1 MCLPPMPPGGSVPM
15 STRMSESD
23 ASRTSS
29 IRRPS
34 RFLSAVLTGLL
45 AVSGLALGGV
55 VAAPAAQ
62 AAPGECSIASNGSFE
77 SPNIQDPANPVPGD
91 AYIDGYNMFRTGQ
104 GTISGWA
111 TVAGTIDHLRYYNN
125 ASDGD
130 QSIDLWGTAPATL
143 QQTFTGLVPGTEYT
157 FSIDYSGLQASASR
171 GSVLLDQGGGFT
183 SLASLS
189 PTVDAVANGTAG
201 VPETRAYTVT
211 WATYAHTFVATG
223 TSATIRLQNVP
234 APAASNTG
242 LFIDNFTFT
251 GGGPCQDFG
260 DAPDSY
266 GTTSASDG
274 ARHVVS
280 DHDPNAGTAPVMLGG
295 AVDVEADAQPDA
307 AADGDNDDGLAA
319 PFLIAQG
326 ATSSVTVSVT
336 NTSGQEV
343 TLAGWVDL
351 DGDGQF
357 QSSERV
363 TVAVPAGSGT
373 AEYTL
378 DFPAGTVTVDTY
390 ARFRVF
396 GAVVSDPLPTGNVV
410 GGEVEDYRVTVVDP
424 GLSVVKHAE
433 AADMNDNGITDA
445 GDTIRYTFTVSN
457 SGDVPVS
464 DIEVSDPMIGDVT
477 CPESALAPGATQTCV
492 ADAVYTIT
500 AADVTAGG
508 VENSATATG
517 LVTGMGTITSAPS
530 TTYTPTTPAAPGLSI
545 VKSASPSDAA
555 AFTAGQVVTYTFV
568 VTNTGNV
575 PVSGVS
581 IDDSEFSGT
590 GDLSPLDCPPGADTV
605 PVGGQM
611 ICTSTYTLTQEDIDA
626 GSVTNSATA
635 TGTPPGSSTVT
646 SPPSD
651 VTIPADPAPAI
662 RLVKSATPAAASDAG
677 DTITYSF
684 AVTNTGNV
692 TLSAA
697 SITESSF
704 SGTGTLPAAACPAEA
719 FAPGQTLTCTATY
732 RLTQADVDAGTVT
745 NTATATATASNGT
758 DPVSSPSSAA
768 VAIAPDAALS
778 VVKSA
783 SIAGTGVAGDE
794 VTYSFLVT
802 NTGNVTMDGIT
813 VEEGAFSG
821 TGTLGA
827 ITCPDTTL
835 GPTEETTCTASYTL
849 TQADVDSGEVTNSA
863 TATGTPPG
871 STTTVPSEPSTTTF
885 DTDRTTA
892 LTVVK
897 SATPTTIDA
906 AGDTVDYSFL
916 VTNTGSVT
924 LVDAS
929 VEEAA
934 FSGAGGWPSV
944 TCPTGAFAPTDSVTC
959 TATYTATQADIDA
972 GSITNTATAT
982 ARPPAGVTVPVSDPS
997 SAVVSATQ
1005 APGLTVAKTADTSS
1019 ITAAGQEVTYSFLVV
1034 NSGNVT
1040 MSDIAID
1047 ETSFSGTGTVPP
1059 AVCPEPSLAP
1069 GDQMTCALAYTV
1081 TQADVD
1087 AGALTNTATATGT
1100 PPGSTVPVPSEPS
1113 TSTVTVDQQPALT
1126 VVKSASPAAPA
1137 DFRAGETITYSFVV
1151 TNTGNVTM
1159 SGIAITEGTFTGS
1172 GTLPAPTCPA
1182 EAASLSPGEQ
1192 VVCTTSY
1199 TVTQDDIDAGSITNT
1214 AAAAGTP
1221 PGSTTQVP
1229 SEPSTVTVPEAQNPG
1244 ATVVKTADTQK
1255 ITHAGQ
1261 VIRYSFTVTNT
1272 GNTTLTDPTI
1282 DESGFTGA
1290 GAVPTPVCPSDPA
1303 ALAPGQTIM
1312 CTATYTVVAA
1322 DLTGRALVNTATV
1335 TVTPPGGDP
1344 VTSEPSTARITDVA
1358 APAPASTEPL
1368 AVTGSAIGWGVGG
1381 LGFALLAAGTALV
1394 LVRSRR
1400 LRNV

>member
-1 MCLPPMPPGGSVPM
+1 M
-15 STRMSESD
+15 STRMSTSD
-23 ASRTSS
+23 ASQTSS

-34 RFLSAVLTGLL
+34 RFLSTVLTGLL

-55 VAAPAAQ
+55 AGAPRAE
-62 AAPGECSIASNGSFE
+62 AAPGSAAECSIASNGSFE

-91 AYIDGYNMFRTGQ
+91 AYVDGYNMFRTGQ

-171 GSVLLDQGGGFT
+171 GSVLLDQGSGFT

-189 PTVDAVANGTAG
+189 PTVNAVPNGNAG

-211 WATYAHTFVATG
+211 WATYTHTFVATG
-223 TSATIRLQNVP
+223 TSATIRLQNVT

-280 DHDPNAGTAPVMLGG
+280 DHDPIAGTAPVMLGAG
-295 AVDVEADAQPDA
+295 VDVEADAQPNA
-307 AADGDNDDGLAA
+307 AADGDSDDGLTA

-326 ATSSVTVSVT
+326 ATSSVTVSVA
-336 NTSGQEV
+336 NTSGQDV

-357 QSSERV
+357 ESSERA
-363 TVAVPAGSGT
+363 TVAVPADSGT

-378 DFPAGTVTVDTY
+378 GFPAGTVTVDTY

-396 GAVVSDPLPTGNVV
+396 GTVVADPLPTGNVL
-410 GGEVEDYRVTVVDP
+410 GGEVEDHRVTVIDP
-424 GLSVVKHAE
+424 ELSVVKHA
-433 AADMNDNGITDA
+433 APADVNDNGITDA

-457 SGDVPVS
+457 SGDVPAS
-464 DIEVSDPMIGDVT
+464 DIEVSDPKIGDVT

-517 LVTGMGTITSAPS
+517 VVTGIGTITSSPS
-530 TTYTPTTPAAPGLSI
+530 TTYTPTTLAAPGLSI
-545 VKSASPSDAA
+545 VKSASPSGAA

-605 PVGGQM
+605 PVGGQV
-611 ICTSTYTLTQEDIDA
+611 ICTSTYTLTQADIDA
-626 GSVTNSATA
+626 GSVTNSASA

-646 SPPSD
+646 SPPSE

-662 RLVKSATPAAASDAG
+662 RLVKSATPAAASRAG

-697 SITESSF
+697 SITETAF
-704 SGTGTLPAAACPAEA
+704 SGTGTAPTATCQAEA

-745 NTATATATASNGT
+745 NTATATATTSNGT
-758 DPVSSPSSAA
+758 DPISSPSSAA
-768 VAIAPDAALS
+768 VSIAPDAALS

-783 SIAGTGVAGDE
+783 SVSGTGVAGDE
-794 VTYSFLVT
+794 VTYSFLVS

-813 VEEGAFSG
+813 IEEGAFSG

-835 GPTEETTCTASYTL
+835 EPAEETTCTASYTL
-849 TQADVDSGEVTNSA
+849 TQADVDSGEVTNAA
-863 TATGTPPG
+863 TVTGTPPG
-871 STTTVPSEPSTTTF
+871 STTTVPSDPSTTTF
-885 DTDRTTA
+885 DTDRTAA

-897 SATPTTIDA
+897 SATPTTVDA

-924 LVDAS
+924 LADAS
-929 VEEAA
+929 VDEVA
-934 FSGAGGWPSV
+934 FSGTGGSPVV
-944 TCPTGAFAPTDSVTC
+944 TCPTGAFAPTASVTC

-982 ARPPAGVTVPVSDPS
+982 ARPPAGVTAPVSDPS
-997 SAVVSATQ
+997 SATVTATH

-1034 NSGNVT
+1034 NTGNVT

-1059 AVCPEPSLAP
+1059 AVCPQPSLAP
-1069 GDQMTCALAYTV
+1069 GDQMTCILTYTV

-1100 PPGSTVPVPSEPS
+1100 PPGSTVPVPSAPS
-1113 TSTVTVDQQPALT
+1113 TSTVTVDQQPGLT

-1159 SGIAITEGTFTGS
+1159 SGIAIAEGTFTGS
-1172 GTLPAPTCPA
+1172 GTLPIPTCPA
-1182 EAASLSPGEQ
+1182 EAGSLSPGEQ

-1199 TVTQDDIDAGSITNT
+1199 TATQADIDAGSITNT
-1214 AAAAGTP
+1214 ATAEGTP
-1221 PGSTTQVP
+1221 PGTTTPVP
-1229 SEPSTVTVPEAQNPG
+1229 SEPSTVTVPEAPNPG
-1244 ATVVKTADTQK
+1244 ASVAKTADTQK

-1261 VIRYSFTVTNT
+1261 VIRYSFAVTNT

-1282 DESGFTGA
+1282 DERGFTGA
-1290 GAVPTPVCPSDPA
+1290 GTVPTPVCPADPA
-1303 ALAPGQTIM
+1303 ALAPGQTIV

-1358 APAPASTEPL
+1358 APAPASTDPL
-1368 AVTGSAIGWGVGG
+1368 AVTGSTIGWGVGG
-1381 LGFALLAAGTALV
+1381 LGFALLAAGAALM
-1394 LVRSRR
+1394 LVRSHR